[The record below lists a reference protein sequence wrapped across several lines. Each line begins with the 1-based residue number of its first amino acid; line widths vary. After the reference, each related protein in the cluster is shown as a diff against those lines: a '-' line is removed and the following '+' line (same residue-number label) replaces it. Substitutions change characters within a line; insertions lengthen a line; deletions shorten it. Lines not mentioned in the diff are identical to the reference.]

1 MYQESRNIMVK
12 KLLKGIL
19 VTGVMVMGISGCSSN
34 VQDDSK
40 QKIVSIQK
48 MDKSFKSEKREEKL
62 DMLKKVL
69 KLQSKYLK
77 EENQDNNVLDQY
89 KKTVTKM
96 RKYFISDYE
105 KSIKEN
111 TLENVESI
119 QDKQQINEKKDNLN
133 ALKTLVSEEYK
144 FTLDS
149 KKQYD
154 AYIKS
159 ITEISTLYDNRIVAI
174 EQEEQAQKQ
183 AELAKQNEAK
193 RTYSNEFFTITVPE
207 EWDSSNWSIEED
219 TSYTKVLDGITRLRA
234 FYCSYMP
241 NTPYPAGGGAYIYV
255 LNMSDYGID
264 EEHRSLAFYRNLIPV
279 PEDQQ
284 QYLYSPDGETSQGWV
299 VFVQNVAASFIDDGA
314 RHTVPLATITLN

>member
-1 MYQESRNIMVK
+1 MVK

-62 DMLKKVL
+62 DTLKKIL
-69 KLQSKYLK
+69 KSQSKYLK

-149 KKQYD
+149 KSQYD

-207 EWDSSNWSIEED
+207 EWGSNWSIQED
-219 TSYTKVLDGITRLRA
+219 TSRTNVIDGITRVRV
-234 FYCSYMP
+234 FMCSHHP
-241 NTPYPAGGGAYIYV
+241 SDGSEGGGAEIYV
-255 LNMSDYGID
+255 INMSDYGID

>member
-1 MYQESRNIMVK
+1 MVK

-62 DMLKKVL
+62 DTLKKVL
-69 KLQSKYLK
+69 KSQSKYLK

-133 ALKTLVSEEYK
+133 TLKTLVSEEYK

-154 AYIKS
+154 SYMKS
-159 ITEISTLYDNRIVAI
+159 ITEIATQYDDRIAVL
-174 EQEEQAQKQ
+174 EKEEEMRKQ
-183 AELAKQNEAK
+183 AEIEKQKEAQ

-207 EWDSSNWSIEED
+207 EWGSNWSIEED
-219 TSYTKVLDGITRLRA
+219 TSSTKVLDGITRLRA

>member
-1 MYQESRNIMVK
+1 MVK

-62 DMLKKVL
+62 DTLKKVL
-69 KLQSKYLK
+69 KSQSKYLK

-89 KKTVTKM
+89 KKTVAKM

-154 AYIKS
+154 SYMKS
-159 ITEISTLYDNRIVAI
+159 ITEIATQYDDRIAVL
-174 EQEEQAQKQ
+174 EKEEEIQKQ
-183 AELAKQNEAK
+183 AEIEKQKEAQ

-207 EWDSSNWSIEED
+207 EWGSNWSIEED
-219 TSYTKVLDGITRLRA
+219 TSSTKVLDGITRLRA

>member
-62 DMLKKVL
+62 DTLKKVL
-69 KLQSKYLK
+69 KSQSKYLK

-149 KKQYD
+149 KSQYD
-154 AYIKS
+154 SYMKS
-159 ITEISTLYDNRIVAI
+159 ITEIATQYDDRIAVL
-174 EQEEQAQKQ
+174 EKEEEMQKQ

-219 TSYTKVLDGITRLRA
+219 TSSTKVLDGITRLRA

-299 VFVQNVAASFIDDGA
+299 VFVQNVVASFIDDGA

>member
-1 MYQESRNIMVK
+1 MVK

-62 DMLKKVL
+62 DTLKKVL
-69 KLQSKYLK
+69 KSQSKYLK

-154 AYIKS
+154 SYMKY
-159 ITEISTLYDNRIVAI
+159 ITEIA
-174 EQEEQAQKQ
+174 
-183 AELAKQNEAK
+183 
-193 RTYSNEFFTITVPE
+193 TYSNEFFTITVPE

-219 TSYTKVLDGITRLRA
+219 TSSAKVLDGITRLRT

-241 NTPYPAGGGAYIYV
+241 NTPYPTGGGAYIYV
-255 LNMSDYGID
+255 LNVSDYGID

-284 QYLYSPDGETSQGWV
+284 QYLYSPDGETSQCWV

-314 RHTVPLATITLN
+314 RHTVPLATITFN

>member
-40 QKIVSIQK
+40 QKNVSIQK

-62 DMLKKVL
+62 DTLKKVL
-69 KLQSKYLK
+69 KSQSKYLK

-149 KKQYD
+149 KSQYD

-219 TSYTKVLDGITRLRA
+219 TSSTKVLDGITRLRA
-234 FYCSYMP
+234 FYCSYMQ

>member
-1 MYQESRNIMVK
+1 
-12 KLLKGIL
+12 
-19 VTGVMVMGISGCSSN
+19 
-34 VQDDSK
+34 
-40 QKIVSIQK
+40 
-48 MDKSFKSEKREEKL
+48 
-62 DMLKKVL
+62 
-69 KLQSKYLK
+69 
-77 EENQDNNVLDQY
+77 
-89 KKTVTKM
+89 M

-149 KKQYD
+149 KSQYD

-219 TSYTKVLDGITRLRA
+219 TSSAKVLDGITRLRT

>member
-1 MYQESRNIMVK
+1 MIQ

-62 DMLKKVL
+62 DTLKKVL
-69 KLQSKYLK
+69 KSQSKYLK

-154 AYIKS
+154 SYMKS
-159 ITEISTLYDNRIVAI
+159 ITEIATQYDNRIVAI

-314 RHTVPLATITLN
+314 RHTVPLATIALN

>member
-1 MYQESRNIMVK
+1 MIQ

-62 DMLKKVL
+62 DTLKKVL
-69 KLQSKYLK
+69 KSQSKYLK

-96 RKYFISDYE
+96 RQYFVSDYE
-105 KSIKEN
+105 KCIKEN
-111 TLENVESI
+111 TLENIESLE
-119 QDKQQINEKKDNLN
+119 DTQQINEKKNNLY
-133 ALKTLVSEEYK
+133 TLRTQMDKEYK

-149 KKQYD
+149 KSQYD

-219 TSYTKVLDGITRLRA
+219 TSSTKVLDGITRLRA

-264 EEHRSLAFYRNLIPV
+264 EEHRSLAF
-279 PEDQQ
+279 
-284 QYLYSPDGETSQGWV
+284 
-299 VFVQNVAASFIDDGA
+299 
-314 RHTVPLATITLN
+314 

>member
-1 MYQESRNIMVK
+1 MIQ

-19 VTGVMVMGISGCSSN
+19 VTSVMVMGISGCSSN

-62 DMLKKVL
+62 DTLKKVL
-69 KLQSKYLK
+69 KSQSKYLK

-96 RKYFISDYE
+96 RQYFVSDYE
-105 KSIKEN
+105 KCIKEN
-111 TLENVESI
+111 TLENIESLE
-119 QDKQQINEKKDNLN
+119 DTQQINEKKNNLY
-133 ALKTLVSEEYK
+133 TLRTQMDKEYK

-149 KKQYD
+149 KSQYD

-219 TSYTKVLDGITRLRA
+219 TSSTKVLDGITRLRA

>member
-19 VTGVMVMGISGCSSN
+19 ITGVMVMGISGCSSN

-62 DMLKKVL
+62 DTLKKVL
-69 KLQSKYLK
+69 KSQSKYLK

-105 KSIKEN
+105 KNIKEN

-154 AYIKS
+154 SYMKS
-159 ITEISTLYDNRIVAI
+159 ITEIVTQYDDRIAVL
-174 EQEEQAQKQ
+174 EKEEEMQKQ
-183 AELAKQNEAK
+183 AEIEKQKEAQ

-207 EWDSSNWSIEED
+207 EWGSNWSIQED
-219 TSYTKVLDGITRLRA
+219 TSSTKVLDGITRLRA

-284 QYLYSPDGETSQGWV
+284 QYLYSPDGETSQGWA
-299 VFVQNVAASFIDDGA
+299 VFVENVAASFIDDGA

>member
-1 MYQESRNIMVK
+1 MYQESMNIMVK

-19 VTGVMVMGISGCSSN
+19 ITGVMVMGISGCSSN

-62 DMLKKVL
+62 DTLKKVL
-69 KLQSKYLK
+69 KSQSKYLK
-77 EENQDNNVLDQY
+77 EENQDNNVLDLY

-105 KSIKEN
+105 KNIKEN

-154 AYIKS
+154 SYMKS
-159 ITEISTLYDNRIVAI
+159 ITEIATQYDDRITAL
-174 EQEEQAQKQ
+174 EKEEEMQKQ
-183 AELAKQNEAK
+183 AEIEKQKEAQ

-207 EWDSSNWSIEED
+207 EWGSNWSIQED
-219 TSYTKVLDGITRLRA
+219 TSSTKVLDGITRLRA

-284 QYLYSPDGETSQGWV
+284 QYLYSPDGETSQGWA
-299 VFVQNVAASFIDDGA
+299 VFVENVAASFIDDGKG
-314 RHTVPLATITLN
+314 HTVPLATITLK

>member
-1 MYQESRNIMVK
+1 MVK

-19 VTGVMVMGISGCSSN
+19 ITGVMVMGISGCSSN

-62 DMLKKVL
+62 DTLKKVL
-69 KLQSKYLK
+69 KSQSKYLK
-77 EENQDNNVLDQY
+77 EENQDNNVLDLY

-105 KSIKEN
+105 KNIKEN

-154 AYIKS
+154 SYMKS
-159 ITEISTLYDNRIVAI
+159 ITEIATQYDDRITAL
-174 EQEEQAQKQ
+174 EKEEEMQKQ
-183 AELAKQNEAK
+183 AEIEKQKEAQ

-207 EWDSSNWSIEED
+207 EWGSNWSIQED
-219 TSYTKVLDGITRLRA
+219 TSSTKVLDGITRLRA

>member
-19 VTGVMVMGISGCSSN
+19 ITGVMVMGISGCSSN

-62 DMLKKVL
+62 DTLKKVL
-69 KLQSKYLK
+69 KSQSKYLK
-77 EENQDNNVLDQY
+77 EENQDNNVLDLY

-105 KSIKEN
+105 KNIKEN

-133 ALKTLVSEEYK
+133 SLKTLVCEEYK

-154 AYIKS
+154 SYMKS
-159 ITEISTLYDNRIVAI
+159 ITEIATQYDDRITAL
-174 EQEEQAQKQ
+174 EKEEEMQKQ
-183 AELAKQNEAK
+183 AEIEKQKEAQ

-207 EWDSSNWSIEED
+207 EWGSNWSIQED
-219 TSYTKVLDGITRLRA
+219 TSSTKVLDGITRLRA

-284 QYLYSPDGETSQGWV
+284 QYLYSPDGETSQGWA
-299 VFVQNVAASFIDDGA
+299 VFVENVAASFIDDEKG
-314 RHTVPLATITLN
+314 HTVPLATITLK

>member
-19 VTGVMVMGISGCSSN
+19 ITGVMAMGISGCSSN

-62 DMLKKVL
+62 DTLKKVL
-69 KLQSKYLK
+69 KSQSKYLK

-105 KSIKEN
+105 KNIKEN

-154 AYIKS
+154 SYMKS
-159 ITEISTLYDNRIVAI
+159 ITEIATQYDDRIAAL
-174 EQEEQAQKQ
+174 EKEEEMQKQ
-183 AELAKQNEAK
+183 AEIEKQKEAQ

-207 EWDSSNWSIEED
+207 EWGSNWSIQED
-219 TSYTKVLDGITRLRA
+219 TSSTKVLDGITRLRA

>member
-1 MYQESRNIMVK
+1 M
-12 KLLKGIL
+12 LD
-19 VTGVMVMGISGCSSN
+19 GVALN
-34 VQDDSK
+34 AWNTQ
-40 QKIVSIQK
+40 
-48 MDKSFKSEKREEKL
+48 EEKL
-62 DMLKKVL
+62 DTLKKVL
-69 KLQSKYLK
+69 KSQSKYLK

-133 ALKTLVSEEYK
+133 ALKILVSEEYK

-149 KKQYD
+149 KSQYD

-207 EWDSSNWSIEED
+207 EWGSNWSIEED
-219 TSYTKVLDGITRLRA
+219 TSSTKVLDGITRLRA

>member
-1 MYQESRNIMVK
+1 MVK

-19 VTGVMVMGISGCSSN
+19 ITGVMVMGISGCSSN

-62 DMLKKVL
+62 YTLKKVL
-69 KLQSKYLK
+69 KSQSKYLK
-77 EENQDNNVLDQY
+77 EENQDNNVLDLY

-105 KSIKEN
+105 KNIKEN

-154 AYIKS
+154 SYMKS
-159 ITEISTLYDNRIVAI
+159 ITEIVTQYDDRIAVL
-174 EQEEQAQKQ
+174 EKEEEMQKQ
-183 AELAKQNEAK
+183 AEIEKQKEAQ

-207 EWDSSNWSIEED
+207 EWGSNWSIQED
-219 TSYTKVLDGITRLRA
+219 TSSTKVLDGITRLRA

-241 NTPYPAGGGAYIYV
+241 NTPYPAGGRSIYLCFKYV
-255 LNMSDYGID
+255 
-264 EEHRSLAFYRNLIPV
+264 
-279 PEDQQ
+279 
-284 QYLYSPDGETSQGWV
+284 
-299 VFVQNVAASFIDDGA
+299 
-314 RHTVPLATITLN
+314 

>member
-62 DMLKKVL
+62 DTLKKVL
-69 KLQSKYLK
+69 KSQSKYLK

-133 ALKTLVSEEYK
+133 TLKTLVSEEYK

-154 AYIKS
+154 SYMKS
-159 ITEISTLYDNRIVAI
+159 ITEIATQYDDRIAVL
-174 EQEEQAQKQ
+174 EKEEEMRKQ
-183 AELAKQNEAK
+183 AEIEKQKEAQ

-207 EWDSSNWSIEED
+207 EWGSNWSIEED
-219 TSYTKVLDGITRLRA
+219 TSSTKVLDGITRLRA

-264 EEHRSLAFYRNLIPV
+264 EEHRSLAFYRKLIPV

>member
-1 MYQESRNIMVK
+1 MVK

>member
-1 MYQESRNIMVK
+1 MVK

-62 DMLKKVL
+62 DTLKKVL
-69 KLQSKYLK
+69 KSQSKYLK

-133 ALKTLVSEEYK
+133 TLKTLVSEEYK

-154 AYIKS
+154 SYMKS
-159 ITEISTLYDNRIVAI
+159 ITEIATQYDDRIAVL
-174 EQEEQAQKQ
+174 EKEEEMRKQ
-183 AELAKQNEAK
+183 AEIEKQKEAQ

-207 EWDSSNWSIEED
+207 EWGSNWSIEED
-219 TSYTKVLDGITRLRA
+219 TSSTKVLDGITRLRA

-264 EEHRSLAFYRNLIPV
+264 EEHRSLAFYRKLIPV

>member
-1 MYQESRNIMVK
+1 MIQ
-12 KLLKGIL
+12 KLLKSIVITSVIL
-19 VTGVMVMGISGCSSN
+19 IGISGCSSS
-34 VQDDSK
+34 VKDK
-40 QKIVSIQK
+40 TEQKIDSIQK
-48 MDKSFKSEKREEKL
+48 METSFKNEKKEEKL
-62 DMLKKVL
+62 NTLKRL
-69 KLQSKYLK
+69 LNSQSKYLK
-77 EENQDNNVLDQY
+77 KEEKNKKVLNQY
-89 KKTVTKM
+89 KKSICKM
-96 RKYFISDYE
+96 RQYFVSDYE
-105 KSIKEN
+105 KCIKEN
-111 TLENVESI
+111 TLENIESLE
-119 QDKQQINEKKDNLN
+119 DTQQINEKKNNLY
-133 ALKTLVSEEYK
+133 TLRTQMDKEYK

-149 KKQYD
+149 KSQYD

>member
-62 DMLKKVL
+62 DTLKKVL
-69 KLQSKYLK
+69 KSQSKYLK

-133 ALKTLVSEEYK
+133 ALKTLVSKEYK
-144 FTLDS
+144 FSLDS
-149 KKQYD
+149 KSQYD

-207 EWDSSNWSIEED
+207 EWGSNWSIEED
-219 TSYTKVLDGITRLRA
+219 TSSTKVLDGITRLRA

-314 RHTVPLATITLN
+314 QHTVPLATITLN

>member
-1 MYQESRNIMVK
+1 MVK

-62 DMLKKVL
+62 DTLKKVL
-69 KLQSKYLK
+69 KSQSKYLK

-133 ALKTLVSEEYK
+133 TLKTLVSEEYK

-149 KKQYD
+149 KSQYD

-207 EWDSSNWSIEED
+207 EWGSNWSIEED
-219 TSYTKVLDGITRLRA
+219 TSSTKVLDGITRLRA

>member
-62 DMLKKVL
+62 DTLKKVL
-69 KLQSKYLK
+69 KSQSKYLK

-111 TLENVESI
+111 TLENVE
-119 QDKQQINEKKDNLN
+119 
-133 ALKTLVSEEYK
+133 YK

-149 KKQYD
+149 KSQYD

-219 TSYTKVLDGITRLRA
+219 TSSTKVLDGITRLRA
-234 FYCSYMP
+234 FYCSYIP
-241 NTPYPAGGGAYIYV
+241 NTPNQSG
-255 LNMSDYGID
+255 
-264 EEHRSLAFYRNLIPV
+264 
-279 PEDQQ
+279 
-284 QYLYSPDGETSQGWV
+284 
-299 VFVQNVAASFIDDGA
+299 
-314 RHTVPLATITLN
+314 

>member
-19 VTGVMVMGISGCSSN
+19 ITGVMVMGISGCSSN

-62 DMLKKVL
+62 DTLKKVL
-69 KLQSKYLK
+69 KSQSKYLK
-77 EENQDNNVLDQY
+77 EENQDNNVLDLY
-89 KKTVTKM
+89 KKTATKM

-105 KSIKEN
+105 KNIKEN

-154 AYIKS
+154 SYMKS
-159 ITEISTLYDNRIVAI
+159 ITEIATQYDDRITAL
-174 EQEEQAQKQ
+174 EKEEEMQKQ
-183 AELAKQNEAK
+183 AEIEKQKEAQ

-207 EWDSSNWSIEED
+207 EWGSNWSIQED
-219 TSYTKVLDGITRLRA
+219 TSSTKVLDGITRLRA

-284 QYLYSPDGETSQGWV
+284 QYLYSPDGETSQGWA
-299 VFVQNVAASFIDDGA
+299 VFVENVAASFIDDEKG
-314 RHTVPLATITLN
+314 HTVPLATITLK

>member
-62 DMLKKVL
+62 YTLKKVL
-69 KLQSKYLK
+69 KSQSKYLK

-154 AYIKS
+154 SYMKS
-159 ITEISTLYDNRIVAI
+159 ITEIATLYDDRIAAL
-174 EQEEQAQKQ
+174 EKEEEMQKQ
-183 AELAKQNEAK
+183 AEIEKQKEAQ

-207 EWDSSNWSIEED
+207 EWGSNWSIQED
-219 TSYTKVLDGITRLRA
+219 TSRTKVIDDITRVRV
-234 FYCSYMP
+234 FMCSHHP
-241 NTPYPAGGGAYIYV
+241 SDGSEGGGAAIYV
-255 LNMSDYGID
+255 INMSDYGID

>member
-1 MYQESRNIMVK
+1 M
-12 KLLKGIL
+12 
-19 VTGVMVMGISGCSSN
+19 
-34 VQDDSK
+34 
-40 QKIVSIQK
+40 
-48 MDKSFKSEKREEKL
+48 
-62 DMLKKVL
+62 
-69 KLQSKYLK
+69 
-77 EENQDNNVLDQY
+77 
-89 KKTVTKM
+89 
-96 RKYFISDYE
+96 
-105 KSIKEN
+105 
-111 TLENVESI
+111 
-119 QDKQQINEKKDNLN
+119 
-133 ALKTLVSEEYK
+133 SEEYK

-154 AYIKS
+154 SYMKS
-159 ITEISTLYDNRIVAI
+159 ITEIATQYDNRIVAI

-219 TSYTKVLDGITRLRA
+219 TSSTKVLDGITRLRA

-264 EEHRSLAFYRNLIPV
+264 EAHRSLAFYRNLIPV

-314 RHTVPLATITLN
+314 RHTVPLATIALN

>member
-62 DMLKKVL
+62 DTLKKVL
-69 KLQSKYLK
+69 KSQSKYLK

-133 ALKTLVSEEYK
+133 ALKTLVIEEYK

-149 KKQYD
+149 KSQYD

-207 EWDSSNWSIEED
+207 EWGSNWSIQED
-219 TSYTKVLDGITRLRA
+219 TSRTNVIDGITRVRV
-234 FYCSYMP
+234 FMCSHHP
-241 NTPYPAGGGAYIYV
+241 SDGSEGGGAEIYV
-255 LNMSDYGID
+255 INMSDYGID
-264 EEHRSLAFYRNLIPV
+264 EAHSSSSFYRNLIPV
-279 PEDQQ
+279 AEDEQK
-284 QYLYSPDGETSQGWV
+284 YLYSPGGETSQGWA
-299 VFVQNVAASFIDDGA
+299 VFVENVAASFIDDGNG
-314 RHTVPLATITLN
+314 HTVPLATITLK

>member
-1 MYQESRNIMVK
+1 MVK

-40 QKIVSIQK
+40 QKIISIQK

-62 DMLKKVL
+62 DTLKKVL
-69 KLQSKYLK
+69 KSQSKYLK

-154 AYIKS
+154 SYMKS
-159 ITEISTLYDNRIVAI
+159 ITEIATQYDDRIAVL
-174 EQEEQAQKQ
+174 EKEEEMQKQ
-183 AELAKQNEAK
+183 AEIEKQKEAQ

-207 EWDSSNWSIEED
+207 EWGSNWSIEED
-219 TSYTKVLDGITRLRA
+219 TSSTKVLDGITRLRA

-264 EEHRSLAFYRNLIPV
+264 EEHRSLAFYRKLIPV

>member
-62 DMLKKVL
+62 DTLKKVL
-69 KLQSKYLK
+69 KSQSKYLK

-149 KKQYD
+149 KSQYD

-174 EQEEQAQKQ
+174 EQEEQDQKQ

-219 TSYTKVLDGITRLRA
+219 TSSTKVLDGITRLRA
-234 FYCSYMP
+234 FYCSYMQ

>member
-1 MYQESRNIMVK
+1 MVK

-62 DMLKKVL
+62 DTLKKVL
-69 KLQSKYLK
+69 KSQSKYLK

-133 ALKTLVSEEYK
+133 ALKTLVSKEYK
-144 FTLDS
+144 FSLDS
-149 KKQYD
+149 KSQYD

-207 EWDSSNWSIEED
+207 EWGSNWSIEED
-219 TSYTKVLDGITRLRA
+219 TSSTKVLDGITRLRA

>member
-1 MYQESRNIMVK
+1 MVK

-62 DMLKKVL
+62 DTLKKVL
-69 KLQSKYLK
+69 KSQSKYLK

-133 ALKTLVSEEYK
+133 ALKILVSEEYK

-149 KKQYD
+149 KSQYD

-183 AELAKQNEAK
+183 AELAKQNETK

-219 TSYTKVLDGITRLRA
+219 TSSTKVLDGITRLRA

-299 VFVQNVAASFIDDGA
+299 VFVQNVAASFIDVGA

>member
-1 MYQESRNIMVK
+1 MIQ
-12 KLLKGIL
+12 KLLKSIVITSVIL
-19 VTGVMVMGISGCSSN
+19 IGISGCSSN

-62 DMLKKVL
+62 DTLKKVL
-69 KLQSKYLK
+69 KSQSKYLK

-154 AYIKS
+154 SYMKS
-159 ITEISTLYDNRIVAI
+159 ITEIATQYDNRIVAI

>member
-1 MYQESRNIMVK
+1 MVK

-19 VTGVMVMGISGCSSN
+19 ITGVMVMGISGCSSN

-62 DMLKKVL
+62 DTLKKVL
-69 KLQSKYLK
+69 KSQSKYLK

-105 KSIKEN
+105 KNIKEN

-154 AYIKS
+154 SYMKS
-159 ITEISTLYDNRIVAI
+159 ITEIVTQYDDRIAVL
-174 EQEEQAQKQ
+174 EKEEEMQKQ
-183 AELAKQNEAK
+183 AEIEKQKEAQ

-207 EWDSSNWSIEED
+207 EWGSNWSIQED
-219 TSYTKVLDGITRLRA
+219 TSSTKVLDGITRLRA

-241 NTPYPAGGGAYIYV
+241 NMPYPAGGGAYIYV

-284 QYLYSPDGETSQGWV
+284 QYLYSPDGETSQGWA
-299 VFVQNVAASFIDDGA
+299 VFVENVAASFIDDGA

>member
-19 VTGVMVMGISGCSSN
+19 ITGVMVMGISGCSSN

-62 DMLKKVL
+62 DTLKKVL
-69 KLQSKYLK
+69 KSQSKYLK

-96 RKYFISDYE
+96 RKNFISDYE
-105 KSIKEN
+105 KNIKEN

-154 AYIKS
+154 SYMKS
-159 ITEISTLYDNRIVAI
+159 ITEIATQYDDRIAAL
-174 EQEEQAQKQ
+174 EKEEEMQKQ
-183 AELAKQNEAK
+183 AEIEKQKEAQ

-207 EWDSSNWSIEED
+207 EWGSNWSIQED
-219 TSYTKVLDGITRLRA
+219 TSSTKVLDGITRLRA

-284 QYLYSPDGETSQGWV
+284 QYLYSPDGETSQGWA
-299 VFVQNVAASFIDDGA
+299 VFVENVAASFIDDGKG
-314 RHTVPLATITLN
+314 HTVPLATITLK

>member
-1 MYQESRNIMVK
+1 
-12 KLLKGIL
+12 
-19 VTGVMVMGISGCSSN
+19 MGISGCSSN

-62 DMLKKVL
+62 DTLKKVL
-69 KLQSKYLK
+69 KSQSKYLK

-96 RKYFISDYE
+96 RQYFVSDYE
-105 KSIKEN
+105 KCIKEN
-111 TLENVESI
+111 TLENIESLE
-119 QDKQQINEKKDNLN
+119 DTQQINEKKNNLY
-133 ALKTLVSEEYK
+133 TLRTQMDKEYK

-149 KKQYD
+149 KSQYD

-219 TSYTKVLDGITRLRA
+219 TSSTKVLDGITRLRA

-314 RHTVPLATITLN
+314 RHTVPPATITLN